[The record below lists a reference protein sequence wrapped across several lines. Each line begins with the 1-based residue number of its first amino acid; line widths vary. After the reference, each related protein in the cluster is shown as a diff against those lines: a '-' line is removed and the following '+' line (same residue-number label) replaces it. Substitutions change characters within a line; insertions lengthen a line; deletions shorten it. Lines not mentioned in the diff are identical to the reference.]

1 MIKQFCAD
9 TVLLMIDVQEGVDAL
24 GHWGGKAG
32 RRNNPDAEKHIGKIL
47 SEARAKGLPICY
59 TAHDSLE
66 SASPLKLGE
75 PGGAFK
81 EGLEPQ
87 EGETV
92 FEKDVNSGFIGT
104 GLEITLRNRGIS
116 RLLVVG
122 FFTNMCV
129 SSTVRMAGNMSFDTY
144 LVHDACACTNR
155 IGHDGTDYDAELIHD
170 TTIASLHGEFCTALS
185 TVEALQLFSGDVERL
200 ERVQGNE

>member
-1 MIKQFCAD
+1 MIKQFCSD
-9 TVLLMIDVQEGVDAL
+9 TVLLMIDVQEGVDVL

-32 RRNNPDAEKHIGKIL
+32 RRNNPDAEKHIEQIL
-47 SEARAKGLPICY
+47 REARSQGLPIFY
-59 TAHDSLE
+59 TAHDSRE

-81 EGLEPQ
+81 EGLAPQ
-87 EGETV
+87 EGEAV
-92 FEKDVNSGFIGT
+92 FEKDVNSGFVGT
-104 GLEITLRNRGIS
+104 SLEIALRRGGIS

-129 SSTVRMAGNMSFDTY
+129 ATTVRMAGNMGFDTY
-144 LVHDACACTNR
+144 LVHNACACTNR
-155 IGHDGTDYDAELIHD
+155 IGRDGTDYDAELIHD

-185 TVEALQLFSGDVERL
+185 TAEALQLLNGDAEQL
-200 ERVQGNE
+200 KRVQGNE